1 MLRYYPASRIKTNL
15 ISDNNLV
22 LNGVPYKGKYYETY
36 DGRYFTGP
44 NPILGDNKELYK
56 LGANN
61 DPNKDKY
68 SSNKKPIISSG
79 EVETKLTQVLKYQ
92 SQTKPVSYF
101 PKPTESDYTK
111 GYLNRYFVKRINDNG
126 YVTEISPE
134 EYAKIQNG
142 TVTYDVS
149 FYLTAQLV
157 WKLIG
162 PLNTVRLSQ
171 YDIRAGIIDTNKN
184 QVEKLN
190 KTFLGIF
197 DFINEDYTRF
207 ARPTK

>member
-1 MLRYYPASRIKTNL
+1 MIRYYPASRIKTNL
-15 ISDNNLV
+15 ISDSSLV
-22 LNGVPYKGKYYETY
+22 LNGVPYRGKYYETY

-44 NPILGDNKELYK
+44 NPILGDNNELFKADSPKNPY
-56 LGANN
+56 
-61 DPNKDKY
+61 KDKI
-68 SSNKKPIISSG
+68 SLESKIKSNVNNVNPTLDLINKSQNKP
-79 EVETKLTQVLKYQ
+79 T
-92 SQTKPVSYF
+92 SYF

-111 GYLNRYFVKRINDNG
+111 GYLNRYFVKRTNDNG

-142 TVTYDVS
+142 TVIYDVS

-162 PLNTVRLSQ
+162 PLNTTRVSQ
-171 YDIRAGIIDTNKN
+171 YDIRSGIIDTNKN

-197 DFINEDYTRF
+197 DFINEDYARF
-207 ARPTK
+207 SRPTK

>member
-1 MLRYYPASRIKTNL
+1 VDS
-15 ISDNNLV
+15 V
-22 LNGVPYKGKYYETY
+22 
-36 DGRYFTGP
+36 DGRFALNNGISSESLGGKTQTEY
-44 NPILGDNKELYK
+44 NPILGDNNELFKADSPKNPYK
-56 LGANN
+56 DTISLESKIKSNGNN
-61 DPNKDKY
+61 VNPTLDLINK
-68 SSNKKPIISSG
+68 SQNKPI
-79 EVETKLTQVLKYQ
+79 
-92 SQTKPVSYF
+92 SYF

-111 GYLNRYFVKRINDNG
+111 GYLNRYFVKRVNDNG

-162 PLNTVRLSQ
+162 PLNTTRLYQ
-171 YDIRAGIIDTNKN
+171 YDIRSGIIDINKN

>member
-1 MLRYYPASRIKTNL
+1 MIRYYPASRIKTNL
-15 ISDNNLV
+15 ISDSSLV
-22 LNGVPYKGKYYETY
+22 LNGVPYRGKYYETY

-44 NPILGDNKELYK
+44 NPILGDNNELFKADSPNNPYK
-56 LGANN
+56 
-61 DPNKDKY
+61 NKVSLQSRVKQ
-68 SSNKKPIISSG
+68 SSNNVTPTTNNAVRSP
-79 EVETKLTQVLKYQ
+79 E
-92 SQTKPVSYF
+92 KPVSYF
-101 PKPTESDYTK
+101 PKPIESDYTK
-111 GYLNRYFVKRINDNG
+111 GYLNRYFVKRVNDSG

-134 EYAKIQNG
+134 EYAKILNG

-171 YDIRAGIIDTNKN
+171 YDIRSGIIDINKN

-197 DFINEDYTRF
+197 DFINEDYARF